1 MPAAAVIRRTQ
12 ALSGITG
19 RKELRRWHNK
29 WSVKAC
35 GSTILLHSKLLS
47 LSTREVDGI
56 PSVGVKSVDIGKNTD
71 GVSSLLAR
79 Y

>member
-1 MPAAAVIRRTQ
+1 VPAAAVIRRTQ

-19 RKELRRWHNK
+19 RKELRRWHSK

-35 GSTILLHSKLLS
+35 GSTIQLHSKLLS
-47 LSTREVDGI
+47 LSAREVDGI